1 MKVLLALSLLI
12 VMPDRVWSQMPGMPD
27 GSKERA
33 AMAPLARLV
42 GTWEGTATAV
52 IGPGHTEQATQH
64 EQVDFGSGKTV
75 LVVRGTG
82 RLKDGKVIHDAT
94 ALIWYDAAAQKL
106 RMRAHRMEGISV
118 EPDIDLKGDTL
129 VWGFN
134 VPGGRIRFTIAFNDS
149 TWHEVGHFLRE
160 GAPPVQTIEMRL
172 KKVK

>member
-1 MKVLLALSLLI
+1 MKYLLTLSLILL
-12 VMPDRVWSQMPGMPD
+12 MPDTLWSQMPGMPD
-27 GSKERA
+27 GSRERA
-33 AMAPLARLV
+33 ALAPLARLA
-42 GTWEGTATAV
+42 GTWEGMATAV
-52 IGPGHTEQATQH
+52 IGPGQTEQAMQH
-64 EQVDFGSGKTV
+64 EQVDFGSGNTV

-94 ALIWYDAAAQKL
+94 ALIWYDAEANKL

-118 EPDIDLKGDTL
+118 EPDIEVNGDTL

-134 VPGGRIRFTIAFNDS
+134 VPGGRVRFTIAFTDS

-172 KKVK
+172 KKLK